1 MAILLWHYIHNVLSF
16 YCGEVVMKSY
26 GYEISDAIIV
36 AGLTAMKGQFTA
48 LNVEGAL
55 CRAGCP
61 DGAIPSR
68 VADKL
73 LQRERKAGRIKF
85 ENGKWSAIV

>member
-1 MAILLWHYIHNVLSF
+1 MRYCVHSLLSF
-16 YCGEVVMKSY
+16 YCVAAIMKSY

-85 ENGKWSAIV
+85 ENGKWSAIA

>member
-1 MAILLWHYIHNVLSF
+1 
-16 YCGEVVMKSY
+16 MKSY

-55 CRAGCP
+55 CRAAANFEFGFHANH
-61 DGAIPSR
+61 GR
-68 VADKL
+68 DKSVL
-73 LQRERKAGRIKF
+73 
-85 ENGKWSAIV
+85 S

>member
-1 MAILLWHYIHNVLSF
+1 
-16 YCGEVVMKSY
+16 MKSY
-26 GYEISDAIIV
+26 GYEISDAMIV
-36 AGLTAMKGQFTA
+36 AGLTAMKGQFLA
-48 LNVEGAL
+48 VDVEIAL

-61 DGAIPSR
+61 DEAIQWR

>member
-1 MAILLWHYIHNVLSF
+1 MAILLCHYIHNVLSF

-55 CRAGCP
+55 CRAAANVEFGFHP
-61 DGAIPSR
+61 NHGR
-68 VADKL
+68 DKSVL
-73 LQRERKAGRIKF
+73 
-85 ENGKWSAIV
+85 S